1 MTAWTTI
8 SNALVAVGAKP
19 FATTIQAMRDNLLA
33 AFEGATGAPRL
44 HYSAMDRLRAGDEI
58 RWSRATLAAV
68 TSSTFTL
75 VTGSSWGFIQ
85 AGNIRIRFN
94 HWRTASTSEVR
105 VRRTRAGTTSTLTT
119 LSSVSGSA
127 PGTAQS
133 YDCDVQPGDLVF
145 LEHRNTSGATSNV
158 QDVTLGVL
166 NATDILIPA
175 DDAMFGQVINPSI
188 PSP

>member
-19 FATTIQAMRDNLLA
+19 FATTIQALRDNMA
-33 AFEGATGAPRL
+33 AALEGATGAPRL

-58 RWSRATLAAV
+58 RWSRAALVAL

-75 VTGSSWGFIQ
+75 VTGSSWGFNQ

-94 HWRTASTSEVR
+94 HWRGVSTSEVR

-119 LSSVSGSA
+119 LSSTSGSA

-145 LEHRNTSGATSNV
+145 LEHRNTSASTSNV

-175 DDAMFGQVINPSI
+175 EDAMFGQVINPTI
-188 PSP
+188 TSP